1 MVKLITI
8 LLTILLFFAVK
19 WLSFLIVNKLPSW
32 LDYQPFNCPTCLSF
46 WLNLSLS
53 IALTFLVTHWCIPYI
68 IITLLDALAL
78 VIHKKREKS
87 LNDL

>member
-1 MVKLITI
+1 MLKLLII
-8 LLTILLFFAVK
+8 LLSLLLFFAVK
-19 WLSFLIVNKLPSW
+19 WLASLIVDKLPSW

-68 IITLLDALAL
+68 VITLLDGIALI
-78 VIHKKREKS
+78 IHKKREKS
-87 LNDL
+87 LSEL